1 MHDPTPIED
10 PRHPYRLL
18 VVANETLATG
28 TEPVREVVARRPDGR
43 RLEVLVV
50 APALCGRLERWTS
63 DDRPR
68 RAAEQRL
75 RGYLAVLAARGIR
88 AEGVVGDDDPLLAID
103 DALEMFDADEV
114 LVATAPEA
122 QSDRL
127 ALDLV
132 DRVRQRC
139 TARVR
144 PVVVVSGVAARGAI
158 AA

>member
-10 PRHPYRLL
+10 PGHPYRLL
-18 VVANETLATG
+18 VVANETLAAG
-28 TEPVREVVARRPDGR
+28 TESVREVVARSPDGR

-50 APALCGRLERWTS
+50 APALWGRLERRTS

-75 RGYLAVLAARGIR
+75 RGYLALLAARGIR
-88 AEGVVGDDDPLLAID
+88 AEGVVGDDDPLLAIN
-103 DALEMFDADEV
+103 DALQMFDADDV
-114 LVATAPEA
+114 LVATAPDT

-127 ALDLV
+127 ALDV
-132 DRVRQRC
+132 VARVRQRC
-139 TARVR
+139 TTRVR
-144 PVVVVSGVAARGAI
+144 HVVVVGVASRGAI